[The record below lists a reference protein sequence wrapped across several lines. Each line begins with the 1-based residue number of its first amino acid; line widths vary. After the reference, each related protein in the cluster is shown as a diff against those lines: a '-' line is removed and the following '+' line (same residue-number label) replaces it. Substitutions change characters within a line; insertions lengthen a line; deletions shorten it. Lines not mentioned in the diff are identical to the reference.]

1 MTSLELIGVLGATST
16 SGAIW
21 LMLHGRRVSA
31 QARLRRRLG
40 LLGAQSNG
48 LVRESAEAGMP
59 VMDRFLAGAGV
70 DWTPARLLGRFA
82 ALLAISVLLGAI
94 MGSAMLSVAA
104 GLGGCAALWMLVSKA
119 RARRL
124 ALCDEQMPQALEI
137 VSLALRA
144 GHALPSAL
152 RLAADES
159 PAPLSDELHRVV
171 RENSLGRP
179 LNEVIAS
186 FAKRLKGC
194 AAVETFTVAVLV
206 LSETGGNLITVI
218 ERIVESARARSNYNA
233 KLRAMTAEGRQS
245 AKLLGA
251 LPAIFA
257 GLTISVDPT
266 YLDTLRT
273 SGGFSIAMVA
283 VGMWIAGILW
293 TRRIIRP
300 LT

>member
-1 MTSLELIGVLGATST
+1 MTSLELIAVLGATSM
-16 SGAIW
+16 SGAV
-21 LMLHGRRVSA
+21 LLTLHGRKASA
-31 QARLRRRLG
+31 TARLRRRMGRLG
-40 LLGAQSNG
+40 DNSTG

-59 VMDRFLAGAGV
+59 IMDRFLAGAGV
-70 DWTPARLLGRFA
+70 EWTPGRLLARLAVVG
-82 ALLAISVLLGAI
+82 ALSVLLGAV

-104 GLGGCAALWMLVSKA
+104 TMGGIAALWILVAKA

-179 LNEVIAS
+179 MNEVIAA
-186 FAKRLKGC
+186 FAHRLKGC

-206 LSETGGNLITVI
+206 LTETGGNLITVI

-233 KLRAMTAEGRQS
+233 RLRALTAEGRQS
-245 AKLLGA
+245 AKLLAA

-257 GLTISVDPT
+257 GLTISVDPN
-266 YLDTLRT
+266 YLETLRT
-273 SGGFSIAMVA
+273 PGGATIAVVA
-283 VGMWIAGILW
+283 FCMWMAGIVW
-293 TRRIIRP
+293 TRRLVRP